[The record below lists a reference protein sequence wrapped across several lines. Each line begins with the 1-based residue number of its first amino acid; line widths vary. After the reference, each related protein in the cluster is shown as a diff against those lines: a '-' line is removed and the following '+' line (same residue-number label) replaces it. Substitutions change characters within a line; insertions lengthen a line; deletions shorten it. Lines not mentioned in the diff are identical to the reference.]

1 MSGYLRGETLI
12 YFGPEPWAGLWR
24 NRHQLMSRLAQHNT
38 VVYVEPPVLLR
49 DLLGL
54 RRRGRRPRNAI
65 RSRLF
70 TRDASGVV
78 VFHSPWWLPQTG
90 RPPFK
95 DPGIRL
101 LLAVL
106 GRVAGVGRQRRPIV
120 WYSRPGMVDY
130 VDKFDARL
138 VVYHVVDEYSGY
150 GDPAKTRS
158 DTPGSQ
164 ELRMLRE
171 ADVVIVV
178 TPTLF
183 DRKSPYNPNT
193 FVVPNA
199 VDFDAYAAGGL
210 DIPGDMADIRHPV
223 IGYFGLVAARLDL
236 DMLGQAA
243 DKHPDWSFV
252 FVGAI
257 NDDHC
262 ARELGQLRARD
273 NVHFLGSKPV
283 DEVPAYVRR
292 FDVCMI
298 PYRVNLRAENASPL
312 KLYEYAAASKPI
324 VSTNF
329 AAARAFEGD
338 LAIVNDSAEFVAA
351 CEAAL
356 TQDAASSALAKN
368 RQLAQENTWDH
379 RVRQIAG
386 ILEPRVS

>member
-1 MSGYLRGETLI
+1 MARNLRGETLI

-24 NRHQLMSRLAQHNT
+24 NRHQLMSRLAKHNT

-54 RRRGRRPRNAI
+54 RRGNRRSQSQI

-70 TRDASGVV
+70 SRDPSGVL
-78 VFHSPWWLPQTG
+78 VFHSPWWLPQIG

-95 DPGIRL
+95 KPGIRL
-101 LLAVL
+101 FLAVL
-106 GRVAGVGRQRRPIV
+106 SRVAGIGRDRRPIV
-120 WYSRPGMVDY
+120 WYSRPGMIDWA
-130 VDKFDARL
+130 DNFDARL
-138 VVYHVVDEYSGY
+138 IVYHVVDEYSGY
-150 GDPAKTRS
+150 GDPSRKTS
-158 DTPGSQ
+158 DMPGHR
-164 ELRMLRE
+164 ELQMLRR

-183 DRKSPYNPNT
+183 DRKSPYNANT
-193 FVVPNA
+193 FVVSNA
-199 VDFDAYAAGGL
+199 VDFDAYAADGL
-210 DIPGDMADIRHPV
+210 DIPEDMENIRHPV
-223 IGYFGLVAARLDL
+223 VGYSGLVAGRLDL
-236 DMLGQAA
+236 DMLRQAA
-243 DKHPDWSFV
+243 EIHPDWNFV

-262 ARELGQLRARD
+262 ARELEQLRLQN

-283 DEVPAYVRR
+283 EEVPAYVRQ

-312 KLYEYAAASKPI
+312 KLFEYAAASRPI

-329 AAARAFEGD
+329 SAARAFEGHI
-338 LAIVNDSAEFVAA
+338 AIVNDCAEFIAA

-356 TQDAASSALAKN
+356 TSNSNDSDLENNRELAK
-368 RQLAQENTWDH
+368 ENTWDH
-379 RVRQIAG
+379 RVGQISE
-386 ILEPRVS
+386 ILGSRVS

>member
-1 MSGYLRGETLI
+1 MAGYLRGETLI

-24 NRHQLMSRLAQHNT
+24 NRHQLMSRLAKHNT

-54 RRRGRRPRNAI
+54 RRGRNRSRNAI

-95 DPGIRL
+95 DPATRL

-106 GRVAGVGRQRRPIV
+106 ARVAGVDRQRRPIV

-130 VDKFDARL
+130 LDKLDARL

-150 GDPAKTRS
+150 GDPSRTRS
-158 DTPGSQ
+158 DTPGPQ
-164 ELRMLRE
+164 EQRMLRA

-183 DRKSPYNPNT
+183 DRKSPYNPDT

-199 VDFDAYAAGGL
+199 VDFEAYAAGGL
-210 DIPGDMADIRHPV
+210 DVPADMVNIRHPV
-223 IGYFGLVAARLDL
+223 IGYSGLVAARLDL
-236 DMLGQAA
+236 DMLGQTA
-243 DKHPDWSFV
+243 DIHPDWNFV

-262 ARELGQLRARD
+262 ARELDQLRARN
-273 NVHFLGSKPV
+273 NVHLLGSKPV
-283 DEVPAYVRR
+283 DEVPAYVRQ

-298 PYRVNLRAENASPL
+298 PYRINLRAEHASPL
-312 KLYEYAAASKPI
+312 KLYEYAAASRPI

-338 LAIVNDSAEFVAA
+338 IAIVNDSAEFVAA
-351 CEAAL
+351 CAAAL
-356 TQDAASSALAKN
+356 ASATTSNGVAKN
-368 RQLAQENTWDH
+368 RQLAQQNTWDH
-379 RVRQIAG
+379 RVRQISG
-386 ILEPRVS
+386 ILESRVS